1 MKDSSHI
8 PTVREIAKAAG
19 VSPMTVS
26 RALNGA
32 PAKRTAARQRIR
44 ELAES
49 MGWKPNPL
57 VSALMSQRVR
67 RHGPRVTANLAIL
80 DPRSDDPAANNEHIR
95 GCFERAA
102 RLGYHAEVFPYS
114 PAGIPPARLREILI
128 ARGMRGIVVM
138 PLPVGLH
145 ELEFDFDGFAA
156 VTIGY
161 SLLSPVLPRVAN
173 DTQNNVHTAL
183 RHYEERGYTRVGLIM
198 SDDANR
204 RMLCQYSSAADT
216 YDRFFS
222 QTLRVSQLI
231 LPDEEFSPRRI
242 KEILRW
248 VRAHRLQGILSSAQH
263 LHRSLIETGVR
274 IPGDFSYIHLHRI
287 LDGQTCINQL
297 RGFIG
302 QKAVDLATAMI
313 QRNEAHPIEHPQI
326 ILTPSVLIDGDTVPG
341 RRRPQVR
348 AIA

>member
-32 PAKRTAARQRIR
+32 PAKRTASRQRIR

-67 RHGPRVTANLAIL
+67 QHGTRLTANLAIL
-80 DPRSDDPAANNEHIR
+80 DPRSDDPTANHEHIR
-95 GCFERAA
+95 GSLERAA
-102 RLGYHAEVFPYS
+102 RLGYQAEVVPYV
-114 PAGIPPARLREILI
+114 PAEIPPARLREILI
-128 ARGMRGIVVM
+128 ARGIRGIVVM
-138 PLPVGLH
+138 PLPVGRH
-145 ELEFDFDGFAA
+145 ELEFNFDGFAA

-161 SLLSPVLPRVAN
+161 SLVSPVLPRVAN

-231 LPDEEFSPRRI
+231 LPDEEFSSRRI

-248 VRAHRLQGILSSAQH
+248 IREHRLQGILSSAQH
-263 LHRSLIETGVR
+263 LHRSFIEAGVR
-274 IPGDFSYIHLHRI
+274 IPGDFSYVHLHRS
-287 LDGQTCINQL
+287 LDGPTSINQL
-297 RGFIG
+297 RALIG
-302 QKAVDLATAMI
+302 HKAVDLVTSMI
-313 QRNEAHPIEHPQI
+313 QRNETHPVEYPQI
-326 ILTPSVLIDGDTVPG
+326 TLTPSELVDGDTTPALT
-341 RRRPQVR
+341 RKTPR
-348 AIA
+348 